1 MGSGNLPDGLSRL
14 VENHQSAFLGIEG
27 NRTGKGDT
35 AVADY
40 DRHVNPPTLEFV
52 DEGQIV
58 GGTSRAKAGMT
69 YLGIKSFYK

>member
-1 MGSGNLPDGLSRL
+1 
-14 VENHQSAFLGIEG
+14 
-27 NRTGKGDT
+27 GDT
-35 AVADY
+35 AVADN